1 LKEGTK
7 SNMKTDIEIAQNTKP
22 LPIET
27 IAQKLDLPSDYLE
40 NYGKYKAKI
49 DLGFYDH
56 IKHKPNGK
64 LILVTA
70 LTPTKAGEGK
80 STTTVGLVDGLA
92 SIDKKV
98 MGCLREPSL
107 GPVFGVKG
115 GATGGG
121 FAQVIPM
128 EDINLHFTG
137 DMHAITAANNL
148 VSAIIDNH
156 LYQGNVLNINPEQI
170 TWKRC
175 MDMND
180 RALRHIQVS
189 LNDKKAI
196 VRNDS
201 FVITVASPMMAML
214 CLSKDLEDFKS
225 RVDRTIVAY
234 TYEGKP
240 ITIKDLG
247 VTGSVAVLMKDAIK
261 PNLVQTLEGNPVFI
275 HGGPFA
281 NIAHGSNSIIA
292 TRLALKSADY
302 VVTEAGFGSDLGA
315 QKFMDITC
323 RAGEFKP
330 SAVVLVATIR
340 ALKMHGNIPYEMLK
354 EENVDAVQLGLVN
367 LKQHIQ
373 IIKTYGVPLVVALN
387 RFVSDTQTEIE
398 CIKTFCE
405 SEKVAF
411 EINESWEKGGVG
423 ARNLAK
429 KVVEIVEND
438 NLYHPLYDIN
448 LSVKEKIETIATQI
462 YGAKDV
468 IFTDDARKQ
477 YEQIVSLNLDKLNV
491 CIAKTQSSLSDDPK
505 LLGNPKGFTL
515 TVKALNISS
524 GADFIVVI
532 AGSIMTMPGL
542 SKDPAA
548 YHIDINQNEI
558 VGLF

>member
-1 LKEGTK
+1 
-7 SNMKTDIEIAQNTKP
+7 MKTDIEIAQSTKA
-22 LPIET
+22 LPIEK
-27 IAQKLDLPSDYLE
+27 IAEKISLPLDYLE
-40 NYGKYKAKI
+40 NYGKYKAKV
-49 DLGFYDH
+49 DLSFYDD
-56 IKHKPNGK
+56 IKHRKDGK

-92 SIDKKV
+92 SINKKV

-156 LYQGNVLNINPEQI
+156 LYQGNELNINPEQI
-170 TWKRC
+170 LWKRC

-180 RALRHIQVS
+180 RALRQIQVS

-214 CLSKDLEDFKS
+214 CLSKDLEDFKQ

-234 TYEGKP
+234 SYEGKA
-240 ITIKDLG
+240 ITIKDLK

-292 TRLALKSADY
+292 TRLALKCADY

-330 SAVVLVATIR
+330 SAVVIVATIR
-340 ALKMHGNIPYEMLK
+340 ALKMHGNIPYEELK
-354 EENVDAVQLGLVN
+354 QENVEALKMGLVN

-373 IIKTYGVPLVVALN
+373 IIKSYGVPLVVSLN
-387 RFVSDTQTEIE
+387 RFVSDTENEIQSVKE
-398 CIKTFCE
+398 FCDIE
-405 SEKVAF
+405 NVAF
-411 EINESWEKGGVG
+411 EMNESWEKGGIG
-423 ARNLAK
+423 AANLAR
-429 KVVEIVEND
+429 KVVEIVENP
-438 NLYHPLYDIN
+438 NTYKPLYDIN
-448 LSVKEKIETIATQI
+448 LNIKDKIKTIATQI
-462 YGAKDV
+462 YGASDV
-468 IFTDDARKQ
+468 IFTDNALKQ
-477 YEQIVSLNLDKLNV
+477 YDQIESLGLERLNV

-505 LLGNPKGFTL
+505 LLGFPKGFTL

>member
-1 LKEGTK
+1 
-7 SNMKTDIEIAQNTKP
+7 MKTDIEIAQNTKP
-22 LPIET
+22 LPIEV
-27 IAQKLDLPSDYLE
+27 IAQKLNLSTDYLE

-49 DLGFYDH
+49 DLSYFDE

-92 SIDKKV
+92 TLNKKV

-156 LYQGNVLNINPEQI
+156 LYQGNELNINPEQI
-170 TWKRC
+170 SWKRC

-189 LNDKKAI
+189 LKDKKAI

-214 CLSKDLEDFKS
+214 CLSKDLEDFKR

-234 TYEGKP
+234 TFEGNP
-240 ITIKDLG
+240 VTIKDLG

-292 TRLALKSADY
+292 TRFALKSADY

-323 RAGEFKP
+323 RAGDFKP
-330 SAVVLVATIR
+330 SAVVIVATVR

-387 RFVSDTQTEIE
+387 RFVSDTSAEIE
-398 CIKTFCE
+398 CVKAFCT
-405 SEKVAF
+405 SENVAF

-423 ARNLAK
+423 ASLLAK
-429 KVVEIVEND
+429 KVVEIVEGD

-468 IFTDDARKQ
+468 IFTEDALKQ
-477 YEQIVSLNLDKLNV
+477 YDQIVSLKLDKLNV

>member
-1 LKEGTK
+1 
-7 SNMKTDIEIAQNTKP
+7 MKTDIEIAQSTKALSIEKIAEKISLP
-22 LPIET
+22 L
-27 IAQKLDLPSDYLE
+27 DYLE
-40 NYGKYKAKI
+40 NYGKYKAKV
-49 DLGFYDH
+49 DLSFYDD
-56 IKHKPNGK
+56 IKHRKDGK

-92 SIDKKV
+92 SINKKV

-156 LYQGNVLNINPEQI
+156 LYQGNELNINPEQI
-170 TWKRC
+170 LWKRC

-180 RALRHIQVS
+180 RALRQIQVS

-214 CLSKDLEDFKS
+214 CLSKDLEDFKQ

-234 TYEGKP
+234 SYEGKAV
-240 ITIKDLG
+240 TIKDLK

-292 TRLALKSADY
+292 TRLALKCADY

-330 SAVVLVATIR
+330 SAVVIVATIR
-340 ALKMHGNIPYEMLK
+340 ALKMHGNIPYEELK
-354 EENVDAVQLGLVN
+354 QENVEALKMGLVN

-373 IIKTYGVPLVVALN
+373 IIKSYGVPLVVSLN
-387 RFVSDTQTEIE
+387 RFVSDTENEIQSVKE
-398 CIKTFCE
+398 FCDIE
-405 SEKVAF
+405 NVAF
-411 EINESWEKGGVG
+411 EINESWEKGGIG
-423 ARNLAK
+423 AANLAR
-429 KVVEIVEND
+429 KVVEIVENP
-438 NLYHPLYDIN
+438 NTYKPLYDIN
-448 LSVKEKIETIATQI
+448 LNIKDKIKTIATQI
-462 YGAKDV
+462 YGASDV
-468 IFTDDARKQ
+468 VFTDNALKQ
-477 YEQIVSLNLDKLNV
+477 YDQIESLGLERLNV

-505 LLGNPKGFTL
+505 LLGFPKGFTL

>member
-1 LKEGTK
+1 
-7 SNMKTDIEIAQNTKP
+7 MKTDIEIAQSAKA
-22 LPIET
+22 LPIEK
-27 IAQKLDLPSDYLE
+27 IAEKISLPLDYLE
-40 NYGKYKAKI
+40 NYGKYKAKV
-49 DLGFYDH
+49 DLSFYDD
-56 IKHKPNGK
+56 IKHRKDGK

-92 SIDKKV
+92 SINKKV

-156 LYQGNVLNINPEQI
+156 LYQGNELNINPEQI
-170 TWKRC
+170 LWKRC

-180 RALRHIQVS
+180 RALRQIQVS

-196 VRNDS
+196 IRNDS

-214 CLSKDLEDFKS
+214 CLSKDLEDFKQ

-234 TYEGKP
+234 SYEGKA
-240 ITIKDLG
+240 ITIKDLK

-292 TRLALKSADY
+292 TRLALKCADY

-330 SAVVLVATIR
+330 SAVVIVATIR
-340 ALKMHGNIPYEMLK
+340 ALKMHGNIPYEELK
-354 EENVDAVQLGLVN
+354 QENVEALRMGLVN

-373 IIKTYGVPLVVALN
+373 IIKSYGVPLVVSLN
-387 RFVSDTQTEIE
+387 RFVSDTENEIQSVKE
-398 CIKTFCE
+398 FCDIE
-405 SEKVAF
+405 NVAF
-411 EINESWEKGGVG
+411 EMNESWEKGGIG
-423 ARNLAK
+423 AANLAR
-429 KVVEIVEND
+429 KVVEIVENP
-438 NLYHPLYDIN
+438 NTYKPLYDIN
-448 LSVKEKIETIATQI
+448 LNIKDKIKTIATQI
-462 YGAKDV
+462 YGASDV
-468 IFTDDARKQ
+468 VFTDNALKQ
-477 YEQIVSLNLDKLNV
+477 YDQIESLGLERLNV

-505 LLGNPKGFTL
+505 LLGFPKGFTL

>member
-1 LKEGTK
+1 
-7 SNMKTDIEIAQNTKP
+7 MKTDIEIAQSAKA
-22 LPIET
+22 LPIEK
-27 IAQKLDLPSDYLE
+27 IAEKISLPLDYLE
-40 NYGKYKAKI
+40 NYGKYKAKV
-49 DLGFYDH
+49 DLSFYDD
-56 IKHKPNGK
+56 IKHRKDGK

-92 SIDKKV
+92 SINKKV

-156 LYQGNVLNINPEQI
+156 LYQGNELNINPEHI
-170 TWKRC
+170 LWKRC

-180 RALRHIQVS
+180 RALRQIQVS

-214 CLSKDLEDFKS
+214 CLSKDLEDFKQ

-234 TYEGKP
+234 SYEGKAV
-240 ITIKDLG
+240 TIKDLK

-292 TRLALKSADY
+292 TRLALKCADY

-330 SAVVLVATIR
+330 SAVVIVATIR
-340 ALKMHGNIPYEMLK
+340 ALKMHGNIPYEELK
-354 EENVDAVQLGLVN
+354 QENVEALKMGLVN

-373 IIKTYGVPLVVALN
+373 IIKSYGVPLVVSLN
-387 RFVSDTQTEIE
+387 RFVSDTENEIQSVKE
-398 CIKTFCE
+398 FCDIE
-405 SEKVAF
+405 NVAF
-411 EINESWEKGGVG
+411 EMNESWEKGGIG
-423 ARNLAK
+423 AANLAR
-429 KVVEIVEND
+429 KVVEIVENP
-438 NLYHPLYDIN
+438 NTYKPLYDIN
-448 LSVKEKIETIATQI
+448 LNIKDKIKTIATQI
-462 YGAKDV
+462 YGASDV
-468 IFTDDARKQ
+468 IFTDNALKQ
-477 YEQIVSLNLDKLNV
+477 YDQIESLGLERLNV
-491 CIAKTQSSLSDDPK
+491 CIAKTQSSLSDDPR
-505 LLGNPKGFTL
+505 LLGFPKGFTL

>member
-1 LKEGTK
+1 
-7 SNMKTDIEIAQNTKP
+7 MKTDIEIAQSAKA
-22 LPIET
+22 LPIEK
-27 IAQKLDLPSDYLE
+27 IAEKISLPLDYLE
-40 NYGKYKAKI
+40 NYGKYKAKV
-49 DLGFYDH
+49 DLSFYDD
-56 IKHKPNGK
+56 IKHRKDGK

-92 SIDKKV
+92 SINKKV

-156 LYQGNVLNINPEQI
+156 LYQGNELNINPEQI
-170 TWKRC
+170 LWKRC

-180 RALRHIQVS
+180 RALRQIQVS

-214 CLSKDLEDFKS
+214 CLSKDLEDFKK

-234 TYEGKP
+234 SYEGKA
-240 ITIKDLG
+240 ITIKDLK

-292 TRLALKSADY
+292 TRLALKCADY

-330 SAVVLVATIR
+330 SAVVIVATIR
-340 ALKMHGNIPYEMLK
+340 ALKMHGNIPYEELK
-354 EENVDAVQLGLVN
+354 QENVEALKMGLVN

-373 IIKTYGVPLVVALN
+373 IIKSYGVPLVVSLN
-387 RFVSDTQTEIE
+387 RFVSDTENEIQSVKE
-398 CIKTFCE
+398 FCDIE
-405 SEKVAF
+405 NVAF
-411 EINESWEKGGVG
+411 EMNESWEKGGIG
-423 ARNLAK
+423 AANLAR
-429 KVVEIVEND
+429 KVVEIVENP
-438 NLYHPLYDIN
+438 NTYKPLYDIN
-448 LSVKEKIETIATQI
+448 LNIKDKIKTIATQI
-462 YGAKDV
+462 YGASDV
-468 IFTDDARKQ
+468 VFTDNALKQ
-477 YEQIVSLNLDKLNV
+477 YDQIESLGLERLNV

-505 LLGNPKGFTL
+505 LLGFPKGFTL

-542 SKDPAA
+542 LKDPAA

>member
-1 LKEGTK
+1 
-7 SNMKTDIEIAQNTKP
+7 MKTDIEIAQNTKP
-22 LPIET
+22 LPIEL
-27 IAQKLDLPSDYLE
+27 IAQKLNLSTDYLE

-49 DLGFYDH
+49 DLSFYDE
-56 IKHKPNGK
+56 IKHKPDGK

-92 SIDKKV
+92 TINKKV

-156 LYQGNVLNINPEQI
+156 LYQGNELNINPEQI
-170 TWKRC
+170 SWKRC

-189 LNDKKAI
+189 LKDKKAI

-214 CLSKDLEDFKS
+214 CLSKDLEDFKR
-225 RVDRTIVAY
+225 RVDRTIVAS
-234 TYEGKP
+234 TIAGKP
-240 ITIKDLG
+240 VTIKDLG

-330 SAVVLVATIR
+330 SAVVLVATVR

-354 EENVDAVQLGLVN
+354 QENVAAVEIGLVN

-387 RFVSDTQTEIE
+387 RFVSDTTTEIE
-398 CIKTFCE
+398 CVKTFCE
-405 SEKVAF
+405 TENVAF
-411 EINESWEKGGVG
+411 EINESWEKGGQG
-423 ARNLAK
+423 ARDLAE
-429 KVVEIVEND
+429 KVVEIIDKD
-438 NLYHPLYDIN
+438 NHYHPLYDIN
-448 LSVKEKIETIATQI
+448 LSVKEKIETIASKI

-468 IFTDDARKQ
+468 IFTEEALKQ
-477 YEQIVSLNLDKLNV
+477 YEQIVALNLDKLNV

>member
-1 LKEGTK
+1 
-7 SNMKTDIEIAQNTKP
+7 MKTDIEIAQSAKA
-22 LPIET
+22 LPIEK
-27 IAQKLDLPSDYLE
+27 IADKIGLPFEYLE
-40 NYGKYKAKI
+40 HYGKYKAKV
-49 DLGFYDH
+49 DLSFYDD
-56 IKHKPNGK
+56 IKENKNGK

-156 LYQGNVLNINPEQI
+156 LYQGNELNINPEQI
-170 TWKRC
+170 LWKRC

-214 CLSKDLEDFKS
+214 CLSKDLEDFKQ

-234 TYEGKP
+234 SYDGKA
-240 ITIKDLG
+240 ITIKDLK

-292 TRLALKSADY
+292 TRLALKCADY

-330 SAVVLVATIR
+330 SAVVIVATIR
-340 ALKMHGNIPYEMLK
+340 ALKMHGNIPYEELK
-354 EENVDAVQLGLVN
+354 QENVDALKLGLIN

-373 IIKTYGVPLVVALN
+373 IIKNYGVPLVVSLN
-387 RFVSDTQTEIE
+387 RFVSDTEKEIE
-398 CIKTFCE
+398 SVKEFCE
-405 SEKVAF
+405 SENIAF
-411 EINESWEKGGVG
+411 EINESWEKGGQG
-423 ARNLAK
+423 AANLAR
-429 KVVEIVEND
+429 KVVEIVENK
-438 NLYHPLYDIN
+438 NEYKPLYDIN
-448 LSVKEKIETIATQI
+448 LSIKDKIYAIATQI

-468 IFTDDARKQ
+468 IFTDNALAQ
-477 YEQIVSLNLDKLNV
+477 YEQIEKLGLDKLNV

-505 LLGNPKGFTL
+505 LLGFPKGFTL

>member
-1 LKEGTK
+1 
-7 SNMKTDIEIAQNTKP
+7 MKTDIEIAQSAKA
-22 LPIET
+22 LPIEK
-27 IAQKLDLPSDYLE
+27 IADKIGLPFDYLE
-40 NYGKYKAKI
+40 HYGKYKAKV
-49 DLGFYDH
+49 DLSFYDD
-56 IKHKPNGK
+56 IKQNKNGK

-156 LYQGNVLNINPEQI
+156 LYQGNELNINPEQI
-170 TWKRC
+170 LWKRC

-189 LNDKKAI
+189 LNDKKA
-196 VRNDS
+196 VARNDS

-214 CLSKDLEDFKS
+214 CLSKDLEDFKQ

-234 TYEGKP
+234 SHDGKA
-240 ITIKDLG
+240 ITIKDLK

-292 TRLALKSADY
+292 TRLALKCADY

-330 SAVVLVATIR
+330 SAVVIVATIR
-340 ALKMHGNIPYEMLK
+340 ALKMHGNIPYEELK
-354 EENVDAVQLGLVN
+354 QENVEALKLGLIN

-373 IIKTYGVPLVVALN
+373 IIKNYGVPLVVSLN
-387 RFVSDTQTEIE
+387 RFVSDTEKEIE
-398 CIKTFCE
+398 SVKEFCE
-405 SEKVAF
+405 SENVAF
-411 EINESWEKGGVG
+411 EINESWEKGGQG
-423 ARNLAK
+423 AANLAR
-429 KVVEIVEND
+429 KVVEIVENK
-438 NLYHPLYDIN
+438 NEYKPLYDIN
-448 LSVKEKIETIATQI
+448 LSIKEKIHAIATQI

-468 IFTDDARKQ
+468 VFTDNALAQ
-477 YEQIVSLNLDKLNV
+477 YAQIEKLGLDKLNV

-505 LLGNPKGFTL
+505 LLGFPKGFTL

>member
-1 LKEGTK
+1 
-7 SNMKTDIEIAQNTKP
+7 MKTDIEIAQSAKA
-22 LPIET
+22 LPIEK
-27 IAQKLDLPSDYLE
+27 IADKIGLPFEYLE
-40 NYGKYKAKI
+40 HYGKYKAKV
-49 DLGFYDH
+49 DLSFYDD
-56 IKHKPNGK
+56 IKENKNGK

-128 EDINLHFTG
+128 EEINLHFTG

-156 LYQGNVLNINPEQI
+156 LYQGNELNINPEQI
-170 TWKRC
+170 LWKRC

-214 CLSKDLEDFKS
+214 CLSKDLEDFKQ

-234 TYEGKP
+234 SYDGKA
-240 ITIKDLG
+240 ITIKDLK

-292 TRLALKSADY
+292 TRLALKCADY

-330 SAVVLVATIR
+330 SAVVIVATIR
-340 ALKMHGNIPYEMLK
+340 ALKMHGNIPYEELK
-354 EENVDAVQLGLVN
+354 QENVDALKLGLIN

-373 IIKTYGVPLVVALN
+373 IIKNYGVPLVVSLN
-387 RFVSDTQTEIE
+387 RFVSDTEKEIE
-398 CIKTFCE
+398 SVKEFCE
-405 SEKVAF
+405 SENVAF
-411 EINESWEKGGVG
+411 EINESWEKGGKG
-423 ARNLAK
+423 AANLAR
-429 KVVEIVEND
+429 KVVEIVENK
-438 NLYHPLYDIN
+438 NEYKPLYDIN
-448 LSVKEKIETIATQI
+448 LSIKDKIYAIATQI

-468 IFTDDARKQ
+468 IFTDNALAQ
-477 YEQIVSLNLDKLNV
+477 YEQIEKLGLDKLNV

-505 LLGNPKGFTL
+505 LLGFPKGFTL

>member
-1 LKEGTK
+1 
-7 SNMKTDIEIAQNTKP
+7 MKTDIEIAQSAKA
-22 LPIET
+22 LPIEK
-27 IAQKLDLPSDYLE
+27 IAEKISLPLDYLE
-40 NYGKYKAKI
+40 NYGKYKAKV
-49 DLGFYDH
+49 DLSFYDD
-56 IKHKPNGK
+56 IKHRKDGK

-92 SIDKKV
+92 SINKKV

-156 LYQGNVLNINPEQI
+156 LYQGNELNINPEHI
-170 TWKRC
+170 LWKRC

-180 RALRHIQVS
+180 RALRQIQVS

-214 CLSKDLEDFKS
+214 CLSKDLEDFKQ

-234 TYEGKP
+234 SYEGKA
-240 ITIKDLG
+240 ITIKDLK

-292 TRLALKSADY
+292 TRLALKCTDY

-330 SAVVLVATIR
+330 SAVVIVATIR
-340 ALKMHGNIPYEMLK
+340 ALKMHGNIPYEELK
-354 EENVDAVQLGLVN
+354 QENVEALRMGLVN

-373 IIKTYGVPLVVALN
+373 IIKSYGVPLVVSLN
-387 RFVSDTQTEIE
+387 RFVSDTENEIQSVKE
-398 CIKTFCE
+398 FCDIE
-405 SEKVAF
+405 NVAF
-411 EINESWEKGGVG
+411 EMNESWEKGGIG
-423 ARNLAK
+423 AANLAR
-429 KVVEIVEND
+429 KVVEIVENP
-438 NLYHPLYDIN
+438 NTYKPLYDIN
-448 LSVKEKIETIATQI
+448 LNIKDKIKTIATQI
-462 YGAKDV
+462 YGASDV
-468 IFTDDARKQ
+468 VFTDNALKQ
-477 YEQIVSLNLDKLNV
+477 YDQIESLGLEGLNV

-505 LLGNPKGFTL
+505 LLGFPKGFTL

>member
-1 LKEGTK
+1 
-7 SNMKTDIEIAQNTKP
+7 MKTDIEIAQSAKA
-22 LPIET
+22 LPIEK
-27 IAQKLDLPSDYLE
+27 IANKIGLPIDYLE
-40 NYGKYKAKI
+40 HYGKYKAKV
-49 DLGFYDH
+49 DLSFYDD
-56 IKHKPNGK
+56 IKKNKDGK

-156 LYQGNVLNINPEQI
+156 LYQGNELNINPEQI
-170 TWKRC
+170 IWKRC

-189 LNDKKAI
+189 LNDKKAV

-214 CLSKDLEDFKS
+214 CLSKDLEDFKR

-234 TYEGKP
+234 SYEGKA
-240 ITIKDLG
+240 ITIKDLK

-292 TRLALKSADY
+292 TRFALKCADY

-340 ALKMHGNIPYEMLK
+340 ALKMHGNIPYEELK
-354 EENVDAVQLGLVN
+354 QENVDALKLGLVN

-373 IIKTYGVPLVVALN
+373 IIKNYGVPLVVSLN
-387 RFVSDTQTEIE
+387 RFVSDTENEIQSVRE
-398 CIKTFCE
+398 FCE
-405 SEKVAF
+405 LENVAF
-411 EINESWEKGGVG
+411 EINESWEKGGQG
-423 ARNLAK
+423 ASNLAR
-429 KVVEIVEND
+429 KVVEIVENE
-438 NLYHPLYDIN
+438 NNYKPLYDIN
-448 LSVKEKIETIATQI
+448 LSVKEKIHAIATQI
-462 YGAKDV
+462 YGAKEV
-468 IFTDDARKQ
+468 VYTDSALKQ
-477 YEQIVSLNLDKLNV
+477 YEQIEALGLDKLNV

-505 LLGNPKGFTL
+505 LLGFPKGFTL